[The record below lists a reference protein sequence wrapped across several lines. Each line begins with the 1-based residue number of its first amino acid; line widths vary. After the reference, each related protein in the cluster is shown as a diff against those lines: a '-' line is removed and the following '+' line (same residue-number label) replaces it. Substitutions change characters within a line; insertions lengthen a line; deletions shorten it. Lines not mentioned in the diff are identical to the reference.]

1 MAQSDLAGCGRRDRR
16 VVKNMREQIIQ
27 KIKEEKLIA
36 IVRGIMPELCLK
48 VAQALYDG
56 GVRFMEITYNQNA
69 PESWIQT
76 AEAIQAVAEA
86 FDGRM
91 FVGAGTVT
99 NVELVEMT
107 YSHKGQ
113 YIISPDTDIDVIK
126 RTRELNMVSMPGA
139 MTPSEIKQAYD
150 AGADFVKLFPA
161 GILGPNY
168 LKAVKAPLN
177 HIPILAVGGIS
188 DKNVQEFL
196 AAGAEGFGIGGN
208 LAKKAWIDAGEF
220 HKLTEAAMATV
231 AAIKGE

>member
-1 MAQSDLAGCGRRDRR
+1 MRD
-16 VVKNMREQIIQ
+16 QIIQ

-36 IVRGIMPELCLK
+36 IVRGIKPELCLK

-56 GVRFMEITYNQNA
+56 GVRLVEITYNQKDPA
-69 PESWIQT
+69 SWLQT
-76 AEAIQAVAEA
+76 AEAIQSVAEE
-86 FDGRM
+86 FEGRM

-107 YSHKGQ
+107 YDHKGQ
-113 YIISPDTDIDVIK
+113 YIISPDMDVDVIK
-126 RTRELNMVSMPGA
+126 RTRELGLVSMPGC
-139 MTPSEIKQAYD
+139 MTPSEIKQAYN

-161 GILGPNY
+161 GSLGAAY
-168 LKAVKAPLN
+168 VKAIKAPLN

-220 HKLTEAAMATV
+220 DKLTEAARATV
-231 AAIKGE
+231 AAIRGE